1 MFNLYDGRS
10 HFWQWDANQKLVTTT
25 LPLGTEVHFYHDSDE
40 KLAFTMLV
48 EQEGGGRVCVVP
60 NALFKKPGSIKVYV
74 YTSDRLGN
82 RTTHRKVF
90 VVKPREMPSGYV
102 YTETE
107 TYTLKTALQ
116 RAVNEIKV
124 GPVGPQGPKGA
135 TGEQGIQGPKGD
147 TGEQGPKG
155 ERGSDGCGF
164 HTAPTGSDKYYSS
177 FDTAIKLSDISTV
190 GPPIK
195 VGDFIICGDV
205 IYHVEAINNSFAEC
219 NFYANVKGPQGPQ
232 GPKGD
237 TGEQGPKGDTPVY
250 GVDYYTEEEKET
262 LSADILEALKT
273 TMKPAKIGEVTLL
286 ADAWVDEGD
295 HLYSQVVEIEGVT
308 ENSQVDL
315 TPDVQQL
322 AVFYDKDL
330 TFVTENEDGVVT
342 VYAIGQKPA
351 NDYTIQVTITEVD
364 I

>member
-1 MFNLYDGRS
+1 LEDKELFTLYDGRS

-48 EQEGGGRVCVVP
+48 EQEASGRVCTVP

-74 YTSDRLGN
+74 YTTDKFGN

-90 VVKPREMPSGYV
+90 VVKPREMPSGYI

-116 RAVNEIKV
+116 RAVNEIKI
-124 GPVGPQGPKGA
+124 GPVGPP
-135 TGEQGIQGPKGD
+135 
-147 TGEQGPKG
+147 GPKG
-155 ERGSDGCGF
+155 E
-164 HTAPTGSDKYYSS
+164 TGVGIAS
-177 FDTAIKLSDISTV
+177 FDKIAETAENI
-190 GPPIK
+190 
-195 VGDFIICGDV
+195 
-205 IYHVEAINNSFAEC
+205 
-219 NFYANVKGPQGPQ
+219 FYELVLTDGRSEILAFKHGAPGLNGRNGKDGKDGKD
-232 GPKGD
+232 GADGKDGKD
-237 TGEQGPKGDTPVY
+237 GKDGYTPVY
-250 GVDYYTEEEKET
+250 GVDYYTEEEKEA
-262 LSADILEALKT
+262 LSADILEMLKNT
-273 TMKPAKIGEVTLL
+273 TTSAKIGEVTLL
-286 ADAWVDEGD
+286 ADSWAGEGN
-295 HLYSQVVEIEGVT
+295 LYSQVVEIEGVT

-330 TFVTENEDGVVT
+330 TFVTENEEGVVT

-351 NDYTIQVTITEVD
+351 NDYTIQVTITEVE